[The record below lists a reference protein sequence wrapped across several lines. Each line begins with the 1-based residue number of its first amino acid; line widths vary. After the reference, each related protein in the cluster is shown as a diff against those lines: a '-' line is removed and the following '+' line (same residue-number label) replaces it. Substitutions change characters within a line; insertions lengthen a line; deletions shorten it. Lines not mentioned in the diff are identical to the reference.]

1 MLPSQVNPVALCWS
15 HARKCEFV
23 LLPLSRGILETTV
36 EELSICCSLSA
47 CAMARSTKWPLKA
60 AAKNNAGTSF
70 SLTKA
75 FWFHFLFCCCWLVFL
90 GGCLFFLFVLLP
102 LGYVIWKIEASW
114 KMEDE
119 NQDPHIFQPCI
130 GQFCINMDLLAAYTT
145 KGSLLRFL
153 YCHGVE
159 IRGGVTTGQPAC
171 TDSWC
176 YGLCI
181 VHHVPRSPHGRFHSV
196 TVSAFPRSVS
206 VFTLNPRD
214 RALSNAKVTC

>member
-1 MLPSQVNPVALCWS
+1 
-15 HARKCEFV
+15 
-23 LLPLSRGILETTV
+23 
-36 EELSICCSLSA
+36 
-47 CAMARSTKWPLKA
+47 
-60 AAKNNAGTSF
+60 
-70 SLTKA
+70 
-75 FWFHFLFCCCWLVFL
+75 
-90 GGCLFFLFVLLP
+90 
-102 LGYVIWKIEASW
+102 
-114 KMEDE
+114 MEDE

-214 RALSNAKVTC
+214 RALSNAKVTCQSEQHFPLQQMDTLMKAPEIQRLIGSESPEFHLHSVYETTEQSAWWHKSLKTRIPQGPSV